1 MMSLKTF
8 RVVLDRSRA
17 TYVGGETVA
26 GKIILG
32 NAKEK
37 SIKGMYLV
45 ANGEARVRWT
55 ETDTDLDNNSCD
67 NTYTNS
73 ENYFKFKFTILK
85 ATNDNTRVQIPAGY
99 HEYPF
104 EFQLPHNIPT
114 SFEHIYGHIRYTV
127 KAAIDRPWKFN
138 HECKI
143 AFTVISN
150 LDLNAYQDKCL
161 GIDDEGRKNFYRCC
175 CISTG
180 SLNVRLKVP
189 SSGYVPGESLV
200 ATINYTNLSNSV
212 AITGI
217 TTKLEQELKF
227 HAISAKTKHE
237 YSEISSVKYTG
248 PFSNIGLISLD
259 LRIPPIP
266 PSNLEYCRII
276 NLNYKLKVFVH
287 VSGAHFKFVRSYPL
301 LIGSIPLN
309 YSPDKTNTESGTEK
323 ELSRNVP
330 KPMSI
335 GLRQRLPSSYEECV
349 LGAENIKDHDE
360 SKYVLGADAPFS
372 PRYPV
377 FDYKET

>member
-8 RVVLDRSRA
+8 RVVLDRSRN

-26 GKIILG
+26 GKIILD

-37 SIKGMYLV
+37 NIKGMYLI

-55 ETDTDLDNNSCD
+55 ETDTDSDNNSCE
-67 NTYTNS
+67 NSYTNS

-85 ATNDNTRVQIPAGY
+85 TTNDNTRVQITAGH

-114 SFEHIYGHIRYTV
+114 SFEHRYGHIRYTV
-127 KAAIDRPWKFN
+127 KAVIDRPWKFN

-143 AFTVISN
+143 AFSVVSN
-150 LDLNAYQDKCL
+150 LDLNTYQDKCL
-161 GIDDEGRKNFYRCC
+161 GIDDEACTNFYRCC
-175 CISTG
+175 CITTG
-180 SLNVRLKVP
+180 SLNVHFKVP

-200 ATINYTNLSNSV
+200 LTINYTNLSNSV
-212 AITGI
+212 VITGI
-217 TTKLEQELKF
+217 TMKLEQKLKF

-237 YSEISSVKYTG
+237 YSEISSVKYSG
-248 PFSNIGLISLD
+248 PFSNIGLTTLD

-276 NLNYKLKVFVH
+276 NLNYKLKVLVH

-301 LIGSIPLN
+301 LIGTIPLN
-309 YSPDKTNTESGTEK
+309 YSSDETNTESETVK
-323 ELSRNVP
+323 ELARKIP
-330 KPMSI
+330 KSMSI
-335 GLRQRLPSSYEECV
+335 DASNEAQSSFINRQRR
-349 LGAENIKDHDE
+349 KE
-360 SKYVLGADAPFS
+360 SI
-372 PRYPV
+372 
-377 FDYKET
+377 T